1 MESINLIIEFL
12 RNSNYPYPIEQRN
25 LSSPIAKDFLNIFR
39 FLYNRLEPYKD
50 ILKTED
56 IAGALKI
63 IKYECNRFFF
73 FFVIV
78 NFNFSFIII

>member
-12 RNSNYPYPIEQRN
+12 RNSNYPYQIEQRN

-50 ILKTED
+50 ILKTDD
-56 IAGALKI
+56 IAGALKT
-63 IKYECNRFFF
+63 IKYEYNLFFLLFYYNEFKF
-73 FFVIV
+73 FRL
-78 NFNFSFIII
+78 

>member
-1 MESINLIIEFL
+1 MESINLIIDFL

-56 IAGALKI
+56 IAGALKA
-63 IKYECNRFFF
+63 IKYEYNIF
-73 FFVIV
+73 FFVII
-78 NFNFSFIII
+78 NFNSSFYII